1 MRRDGVVGGVRSAGV
16 GDRRT
21 LIDIDR
27 SHREREGCASLS
39 FVPSFPLNQVARL
52 SGRFRSLLWLPYT
65 CSSARPFCSFHS
77 INQLLPLFL
86 LLLLLL
92 LLLYYQ
98 GTFHVGSGPVESGKS
113 AMGING

>member
-1 MRRDGVVGGVRSAGV
+1 MRSAGV

-39 FVPSFPLNQVARL
+39 FVPSFPLKPGCQAKYL

-65 CSSARPFCSFHS
+65 CFHS
-77 INQLLPLFL
+77 IIQLLPLFL

-92 LLLYYQ
+92 LLLLPLLLLYCQ

>member
-86 LLLLLL
+86 LYL
-92 LLLYYQ
+92 
-98 GTFHVGSGPVESGKS
+98 PCR
-113 AMGING
+113 